1 MSNLEDRVN
10 RWTYK
15 SLSLSQRLVLTKVF
29 LQMILGYMLSILLS
43 PKGFLQKIRE
53 IQRNFLGGAKDKRK
67 WAFVA

>member
-1 MSNLEDRVN
+1 
-10 RWTYK
+10 
-15 SLSLSQRLVLTKVF
+15 
-29 LQMILGYMLSILLS
+29 MILGYMLSILLS